1 MHIHTG
7 LTETVTTRPALLTIG
22 KFDGVHL
29 GHQHLLQT
37 VVQRARQQQA
47 VAVALTFEP
56 HPELVLRPQSNLHL
70 LTTRDER
77 YRLIAAMGIDEL
89 VLAPFDDHTKRLSA
103 TEYLQQI
110 TAVMPLRELWVG
122 EYFALGRNREGNVAR
137 LRDIGAVHGF
147 TVGAVPSV
155 ILGGASVNSSR
166 VRTVLHAGDVRTA
179 TMLLGRPFALQS
191 VVEHGDERGRT
202 IGFPTAN
209 LHIGERQAL
218 PANGVYA
225 CWTWLPDGTAVPSVT
240 NIGVRPTFD
249 GTQRKVETHLLDW
262 SGDLYGQTVRVAFV
276 AWLRGE
282 QKFSGL
288 DGLKAQ
294 IARDAEDARALLAH
308 EGIPL
313 QYPQPPALFDEER
326 VAE

>member
-1 MHIHTG
+1 MNIHTG
-7 LTETVTTRPALLTIG
+7 LARTVTTRPALLTIG

-29 GHQHLLQT
+29 GHQQLLQT
-37 VVQRARQQQA
+37 VVQRARQQHA
-47 VAVALTFEP
+47 VAVALTFDP

-70 LTTRDER
+70 LTTMAER
-77 YRLIAAMGIDEL
+77 QRLIAAMGIDEL
-89 VLAPFDDHTKRLSA
+89 VLAPFDEHTKRLSA
-103 TEYLQQI
+103 AEYLQQI
-110 TAVMPLRELWVG
+110 VAVMPLRELWVG
-122 EYFALGRNREGNVAR
+122 EYFALGRNREGTVAR
-137 LRDIGAVHGF
+137 LRDIGAELGF

-155 ILGGASVNSSR
+155 IMGGAPVNSSR
-166 VRTVLHAGDVRTA
+166 VRTVLQEGDVHTA
-179 TMLLGRPFALQS
+179 TLLLGRPFAVQS
-191 VVEHGDERGRT
+191 VIEHGDERGRT

-209 LHIGERQAL
+209 LHIAERQAL

-249 GTQRKVETHLLDW
+249 GTMRKVETHLLDW
-262 SGDLYGQTVRVAFV
+262 HGDLYGQTVRVAFV

-288 DGLKAQ
+288 DALKAQ
-294 IARDAEDARALLAH
+294 IARDADGARALLAR
-308 EGIPL
+308 EGVPA

-326 VAE
+326 VGE